1 MSLSGFRS
9 ALQSFIPS
17 TSGESSAESEVAVCF
32 WLEAFFFSCYA
43 FSQMLSFWGSKTGN
57 CKRPIRADSTAIS
70 QNVAT
75 AETATHSHFNNQWES
90 AKHLSRKPLLRSLLA
105 KARSM
110 SCRLSSSWCV
120 FKSAARAKLNCT
132 QMFSLLSSP
141 AVCIYSWE
149 NQTKQQITTKKKNFS
164 NYRWIQLLH
173 QSKHACFKCTLCLN
187 LHHCF
192 NTSRRCKLENKIC
205 NGLFHTAKKTTLTIH
220 VYFIFQGQLSA

>member
-1 MSLSGFRS
+1 MSSFHILARS
-9 ALQSFIPS
+9 
-17 TSGESSAESEVAVCF
+17 
-32 WLEAFFFSCYA
+32 FFFLLCFQSDA
-43 FSQMLSFWGSKTGN
+43 QLLRQQDRQLQ
-57 CKRPIRADSTAIS
+57 RPIRADSTAIS

-141 AVCIYSWE
+141 AVCIYLWE
-149 NQTKQQITTKKKNFS
+149 NQTKQQITTKKKKISPATDEF
-164 NYRWIQLLH
+164 NYSISPNMH
-173 QSKHACFKCTLCLN
+173 VLN
-187 LHHCF
+187 AHY
-192 NTSRRCKLENKIC
+192 I
-205 NGLFHTAKKTTLTIH
+205 
-220 VYFIFQGQLSA
+220 

>member
-90 AKHLSRKPLLRSLLA
+90 AKHLSRKALLRSLLA

-149 NQTKQQITTKKKNFS
+149 NQTKQQITTKKKIFL
-164 NYRWIQLLH
+164 QL
-173 QSKHACFKCTLCLN
+173 QMNSITPSVQTCMF
-187 LHHCF
+187 
-192 NTSRRCKLENKIC
+192 
-205 NGLFHTAKKTTLTIH
+205 
-220 VYFIFQGQLSA
+220 